1 MIRLRTDIGPKSEE
15 QRRIMARQLAIS
27 MKWDNEETPSVW
39 APLGDFWGAPGIKP
53 YRSLPLGMN
62 EHEMYSYWYLPF
74 SEGARIEIE
83 NDGTEACEI
92 SAEIWYTPISKS
104 HAENLLRFHSK
115 WHRDDY
121 LDLDTERFK
130 ETEIAGRI
138 GLCR

>member
-74 SEGARIEIE
+74 SEGARIEMKMT
-83 NDGTEACEI
+83 GRR
-92 SAEIWYTPISKS
+92 
-104 HAENLLRFHSK
+104 HARFRLRFGILLYPSLMRRTSCVFIPNGIGMII
-115 WHRDDY
+115 WIWIRSAS
-121 LDLDTERFK
+121 R

>member
-1 MIRLRTDIGPKSEE
+1 MGSAGRF
-15 QRRIMARQLAIS
+15 
-27 MKWDNEETPSVW
+27 
-39 APLGDFWGAPGIKP
+39 LGRAGIKP

-92 SAEIWYTPISKS
+92 SAEIWYTLYPSLMRRTSCVFIPNGIGMIIWIWIRSAS
-104 HAENLLRFHSK
+104 R
-115 WHRDDY
+115 
-121 LDLDTERFK
+121 

-138 GLCR
+138 GLCADERPGKVLRRSSACVQYLGEAG